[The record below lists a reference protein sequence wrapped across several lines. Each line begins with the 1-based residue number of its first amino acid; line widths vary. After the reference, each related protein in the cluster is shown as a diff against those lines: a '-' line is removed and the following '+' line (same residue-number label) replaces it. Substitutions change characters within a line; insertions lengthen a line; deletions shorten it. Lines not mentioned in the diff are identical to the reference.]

1 MGRIGFFSRL
11 QGRRFAPQKLD
22 YSTNIDDVKLEFEIA
37 AEVTRFY
44 KQPQSGSG
52 SSGGNSRSS
61 GKSGRIEKVP
71 SDDVDQSVASTN
83 PKKRVS
89 KI

>member
-1 MGRIGFFSRL
+1 M
-11 QGRRFAPQKLD
+11 D